1 MTKEYVEMVGR
12 VAYVWGWPLVN
23 NMNRAAALANLP
35 EPGRIGG
42 VVPVA
47 PPGSISMLTDYIDAA
62 EKFVACPNQDTVYG
76 AGYQRLDSQPVI
88 VQVPDFDERFYTYQL
103 TDARTDSF
111 ASLGVRILV
120 DPADPEDI
128 KQVHALQDS
137 ITVTQPGGPG
147 RFEVPTGTR

>member
-1 MTKEYVEMVGR
+1 M
-12 VAYVWGWPLVN
+12 
-23 NMNRAAALANLP
+23 
-35 EPGRIGG
+35 
-42 VVPVA
+42 
-47 PPGSISMLTDYIDAA
+47 
-62 EKFVACPNQDTVYG
+62 
-76 AGYQRLDSQPVI
+76 
-88 VQVPDFDERFYTYQL
+88 PDFDERFYTYQL

-147 RFEVPTGTR
+147 RFEDAELGPGEPEEGARRTSRAGRNPP